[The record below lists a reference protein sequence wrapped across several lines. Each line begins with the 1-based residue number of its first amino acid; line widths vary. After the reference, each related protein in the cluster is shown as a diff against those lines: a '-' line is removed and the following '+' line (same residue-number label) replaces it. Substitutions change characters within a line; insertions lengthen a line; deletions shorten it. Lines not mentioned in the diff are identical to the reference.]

1 VSRLPRRLRR
11 LASIG
16 VPELPGVD
24 VRVAGDPLARLLGL
38 AGLGAL
44 PPGVGLLLPRTRSVH
59 TLGMRFP
66 LDLVW
71 LDDEGH
77 VMRIDRM
84 VRPGRVRACRGARQV
99 IELSGATTCAAD
111 P

>member
-1 VSRLPRRLRR
+1 MSQLPRRLRR
-11 LASIG
+11 LASID
-16 VPELPGVD
+16 VVELPGVD
-24 VRVAGDPLARLLGL
+24 VRVADDPLARLLGL
-38 AGLGAL
+38 AGLRAL

-71 LDDEGH
+71 LDGEGN

-84 VRPGRVRACRGARQV
+84 VRPGRVRACRDARAV
-99 IELSGATTCAAD
+99 IELMGATMRPVD